1 MTFERAKKLTSLS
14 HILVSTSH
22 KYTSHIKKEIPNL
35 PDENIISEPM
45 RRDTALA
52 LGLGA
57 LYVYHRDPQAV
68 IINLASDHLIKPVSV
83 FVNDMMSA
91 AEAAFVKNKLV
102 TIGIKPRFPHPG
114 MGHIKVRGT
123 TGLKFIE
130 KPSFELAKI
139 YTASGQYLWN
149 ANLYIWPAKLF
160 LDLLKKHAPKT
171 CAMFPKIASAIGT
184 DRERSTLQLAFQ
196 MAPSISV
203 DYAVSEKLKNFI
215 CLSAH
220 FFWTDIGDWSEVR
233 DNLPKDS
240 LGNVILGTEGKG
252 QYIGVNSKNNLLVLD
267 KQLITTVGVENLLVV
282 DTPDA
287 ILICDVNDD
296 QSVKQVHQIL
306 KEQKLLKYL

>member
-1 MTFERAKKLTSLS
+1 MTLDRAKKLAPLS
-14 HILVSTSH
+14 RILVSTSH
-22 KYTSHIKKEIPNL
+22 KYVSHIKKEIPSL
-35 PDENIISEPM
+35 PDENIISEPI

-52 LGLGA
+52 QGLGA
-57 LYVYHRDPQAV
+57 LYIYSRDPNAV
-68 IINLASDHLIKPVSV
+68 IINLASDHLIKPVSA
-83 FVNDMMSA
+83 FIDDLTKA
-91 AEAAFVKNKLV
+91 AEAAFIQNKLV

-114 MGHIKVRGT
+114 MGHIQFHGT
-123 TGLKFIE
+123 TGLKFVE
-130 KPSFELAKI
+130 KPSFELAEK

-149 ANLYIWPAKLF
+149 ANLYVWPAKLF

-171 CAMFPKIASAIGT
+171 YAMFPKIAAALGT

-196 MAPSISV
+196 MAPTISV

-215 CLSAH
+215 CLPAH

-233 DNLPKDS
+233 DNLPKDP

-282 DTPDA
+282 DTPEA
-287 ILICDVNDD
+287 ILICDVDDD
-296 QSVKQVHQIL
+296 QAVKQVHQML
-306 KEQKLLKYL
+306 EEQKLTKYL